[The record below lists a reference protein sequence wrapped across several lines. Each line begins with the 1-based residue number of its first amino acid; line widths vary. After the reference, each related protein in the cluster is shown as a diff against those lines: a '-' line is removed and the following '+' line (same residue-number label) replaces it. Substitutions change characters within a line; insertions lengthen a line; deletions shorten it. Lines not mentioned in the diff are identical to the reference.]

1 MRGITHG
8 LIAGLTRQR
17 EKDQPEL
24 ALHENAPTEAGSA
37 ISGANHPMI

>member
-8 LIAGLTRQR
+8 RMAGLSRQP